1 MQKVAYLFFC
11 KDNANRRQYKIN
23 SFIFIVEVPL
33 ILFKDNANRVQYKM
47 KGQNTFIFIAE
58 VPLILSKD
66 NAFPSVRILSKPSG
80 EYDFIDNEIF
90 RIYLFF
96 IPMFRLFQR

>member
-33 ILFKDNANRVQYKM
+33 ILSKDNANRRQYKI
-47 KGQNTFIFIAE
+47 NPCIFIVE
-58 VPLILSKD
+58 VPLILFKT
-66 NAFPSVRILSKPSG
+66 NANHLLRSYVYWCLMLPVSLAAR
-80 EYDFIDNEIF
+80 
-90 RIYLFF
+90 
-96 IPMFRLFQR
+96 